1 MPKEEIKLENA
12 PHLKVLEVGSGK
24 SAEKE
29 LFLHQGK
36 SGDNIKVTYYEGD
49 KKIIYFELVPYGA
62 SSERQSDIYAATLLY
77 SRTHESHIITMGRY
91 PFSFPIELYSWMIM
105 ACPNEISDD
114 VVEEIKT
121 LGSIEMVNAGI
132 PRDGNLSPAIRE
144 HERRINGLNLEIIL
158 LEEAVNLYYLIANNI
173 SKD

>member
-1 MPKEEIKLENA
+1 
-12 PHLKVLEVGSGK
+12 
-24 SAEKE
+24 
-29 LFLHQGK
+29 
-36 SGDNIKVTYYEGD
+36 
-49 KKIIYFELVPYGA
+49 
-62 SSERQSDIYAATLLY
+62 
-77 SRTHESHIITMGRY
+77 
-91 PFSFPIELYSWMIM
+91 M
-105 ACPNEISDD
+105 ACQGEISDD
-114 VVEEIKT
+114 GVEEINT

>member
-1 MPKEEIKLENA
+1 MLKKEINLENA
-12 PHLKVLEVGSGK
+12 PHLKVLKVGSGK

-77 SRTHESHIITMGRY
+77 SRTHESHIITMGCY
-91 PFSFPIELYSWMIM
+91 PYSFPIKLYSWRIM
-105 ACPNEISDD
+105 ACQGEISDD
-114 VVEEIKT
+114 GVEEINT